1 MGRTQTAARRSES
14 FVPETR
20 RRGLEVERKPLPAQ
34 LLLTGEEAN
43 KNAFL
48 RDVGWTVL
56 RISRIDG
63 CSGFPR
69 TFPIFQHA
77 HNVLGNI
84 HTDRTTEGMIIKA
97 NVACLIHI
105 RDIAV

>member
-20 RRGLEVERKPLPAQ
+20 RRGLAVERKPLPVQ
-34 LLLTGEEAN
+34 PLLTGEEAN

-48 RDVGWTVL
+48 GDVGWTVL
-56 RISRIDG
+56 RIGRIYG
-63 CSGFPR
+63 CSGFLG

-84 HTDRTTEGMIIKA
+84 HTYRTTEGVVIKA
-97 NVACLIHI
+97 NVARI
-105 RDIAV
+105 